1 MKTRMFAVLTTLL
14 DVTAI
19 NTPSR
24 ENTAKANGKFV
35 ENNQVVIYNN
45 GKKYTPAGVR
55 K

>member
-1 MKTRMFAVLTTLL
+1 MIRLALETAISL